1 MSTASPIKTNE
12 QVRLNPIVFFGSTAL
27 ILVLTAALILYPDS
41 AGALL
46 GRIQAWLSHSFGW
59 YYMLAIGAYLFFV
72 AWVAFSRFGTLKL
85 GEEHEKP
92 DFSYGAWAGM
102 LFSSGIGISLLY
114 FAASEPIDHLYH
126 PPEGVP
132 GSPQAARQALQLT
145 FLHWGLHG
153 WAIYALVGLA
163 VGYFA
168 YRHRQPLALRSAL
181 YPILGERWVKGAAG
195 HAVDCFG
202 IFVTLL
208 GLVTNLGIGALQVSS
223 GLEYLTGM
231 PHSKGTLLA
240 VILAMSLV
248 ATLAAVSGVEKGI
261 RRLSNLNIV
270 LFSSLLL
277 FVLVCGST
285 LELLNGFVQNLGD
298 YLDGLVLKTFDLYV
312 YTGAGAGKSEEWLGL
327 WTLFYWAWWISWAPF
342 VGMFIARISR
352 GRSVRELVCGVLLIP
367 LGFTLAWLSV
377 FGNSALDL
385 VMNHGATD
393 LGKAALEQPSM
404 SIYLLLEHYPLSK
417 IVIGLSIFVGFVL
430 FLTPAD
436 SGSVMLAN
444 LSRSGGELDED
455 APNWLRILWSAVVTL
470 VTIGLLFAGNFT
482 AMQTVVVL
490 AGLPFSAV
498 LLLMMWG
505 LTRAFSDES
514 HRKRALQYRPSPL
527 IGDDRHHQG
536 WRQRLSQAMHFPVR
550 DQVYRFMDDTVKPA
564 MEAVAEQLRGQGW
577 DVATRFEAGDMEL
590 TVNHGEQ
597 QDFLYRVILSG
608 YLTPS
613 FAAQQLRNQRYY
625 RAEVHL
631 FEGSQDYDLV
641 GYSRKQIINDIIS
654 QYERHLQFLHLV
666 R

>member
-444 LSRSGGELDED
+444 LAQRRRAGRGRAELAAYPLVGRRHASHHRPAVRRQLHGDANRRGARRAAVLGGADPVHVRPAQGHARRLRGPGRRPPHLPAGAGANPAPDLNPAPLGRPRQSGAYLARRFAGPFFSATRRPAHAAGTGAQERAKGRTDGKSAEDKRECPAAPGIRSGPE
-455 APNWLRILWSAVVTL
+455 
-470 VTIGLLFAGNFT
+470 
-482 AMQTVVVL
+482 
-490 AGLPFSAV
+490 
-498 LLLMMWG
+498 
-505 LTRAFSDES
+505 
-514 HRKRALQYRPSPL
+514 
-527 IGDDRHHQG
+527 
-536 WRQRLSQAMHFPVR
+536 
-550 DQVYRFMDDTVKPA
+550 
-564 MEAVAEQLRGQGW
+564 
-577 DVATRFEAGDMEL
+577 
-590 TVNHGEQ
+590 
-597 QDFLYRVILSG
+597 
-608 YLTPS
+608 
-613 FAAQQLRNQRYY
+613 
-625 RAEVHL
+625 RAEGDQPRFL
-631 FEGSQDYDLV
+631 PSNAW
-641 GYSRKQIINDIIS
+641 YSSLSPSTPTTLSCSCRTS
-654 QYERHLQFLHLV
+654 LWPV
-666 R
+666 W

>member
-12 QVRLNPIVFFGSTAL
+12 QVRLNPIVFYGSTAL
-27 ILVLTAALILYPDS
+27 ILVLTAALILFPDS
-41 AGALL
+41 AGAAL

-72 AWVAFSRFGTLKL
+72 IWVAFSRFGTLKL
-85 GEEHEKP
+85 GADHDKP

-126 PPEGVP
+126 PPEGVA

-145 FLHWGLHG
+145 FLHWGVHG

-181 YPILGERWVKGAAG
+181 LPLLGERWVKGGAG

-223 GLEYLTGM
+223 GIEYLTGIE
-231 PHSKGTLLA
+231 HSKTTLL
-240 VILAMSLV
+240 VVLLVMSLV
-248 ATLAAVSGVEKGI
+248 ATLAAVSGIEKGI

-285 LELLNGFVQNLGD
+285 LELLNGLVQNLGD
-298 YLDGLVLKTFDLYV
+298 YLNGLVLKTFDLYV
-312 YTGAGAGKSEEWLGL
+312 YTGGGAGKSEEWLGL

-352 GRSVRELVCGVLLIP
+352 GRTVRELVMGVLLIP

-385 VMNHGATD
+385 VMNHGAVD

-404 SIYLLLEHYPLSK
+404 SIYLLLEHYPFAK

-444 LSRSGGELDED
+444 LSRQGGDLDED
-455 APNWLRILWSAVVTL
+455 APHWLRILWSVVITL

-498 LLLMMWG
+498 LILFMFG
-505 LTRAFSDES
+505 LYKAMKADYE
-514 HRKRALQYRPSPL
+514 ALHGRPAPTTL
-527 IGDDRHHQG
+527 
-536 WRQRLSQAMHFPVR
+536 
-550 DQVYRFMDDTVKPA
+550 
-564 MEAVAEQLRGQGW
+564 
-577 DVATRFEAGDMEL
+577 
-590 TVNHGEQ
+590 
-597 QDFLYRVILSG
+597 
-608 YLTPS
+608 
-613 FAAQQLRNQRYY
+613 AQT
-625 RAEVHL
+625 A
-631 FEGSQDYDLV
+631 
-641 GYSRKQIINDIIS
+641 
-654 QYERHLQFLHLV
+654 
-666 R
+666 

>member
-498 LLLMMWG
+498 LILFMFG
-505 LTRAFSDES
+505 LHKAMRADYEAQVGDRRTYQPVPAPTQPQD
-514 HRKRALQYRPSPL
+514 RKS
-527 IGDDRHHQG
+527 
-536 WRQRLSQAMHFPVR
+536 V
-550 DQVYRFMDDTVKPA
+550 V
-564 MEAVAEQLRGQGW
+564 
-577 DVATRFEAGDMEL
+577 
-590 TVNHGEQ
+590 
-597 QDFLYRVILSG
+597 
-608 YLTPS
+608 
-613 FAAQQLRNQRYY
+613 
-625 RAEVHL
+625 
-631 FEGSQDYDLV
+631 
-641 GYSRKQIINDIIS
+641 
-654 QYERHLQFLHLV
+654 
-666 R
+666 

>member
-1 MSTASPIKTNE
+1 MGSSSNEYCFANKTNE

-132 GSPQAARQALQLT
+132 GSPRAARQALQLT

-498 LLLMMWG
+498 LILFMFG
-505 LTRAFSDES
+505 LHKAMRADYE
-514 HRKRALQYRPSPL
+514 AQV
-527 IGDDRHHQG
+527 GDRRTYQ
-536 WRQRLSQAMHFPVR
+536 PV
-550 DQVYRFMDDTVKPA
+550 PA
-564 MEAVAEQLRGQGW
+564 PTQPQ
-577 DVATRFEAGDMEL
+577 T
-590 TVNHGEQ
+590 
-597 QDFLYRVILSG
+597 
-608 YLTPS
+608 
-613 FAAQQLRNQRYY
+613 
-625 RAEVHL
+625 
-631 FEGSQDYDLV
+631 
-641 GYSRKQIINDIIS
+641 
-654 QYERHLQFLHLV
+654 
-666 R
+666 

>member
-1 MSTASPIKTNE
+1 MGSSSNEYCFANKTNE

-498 LLLMMWG
+498 LILFMFG
-505 LTRAFSDES
+505 LHKAMRADYE
-514 HRKRALQYRPSPL
+514 AQV
-527 IGDDRHHQG
+527 GDRRTYQ
-536 WRQRLSQAMHFPVR
+536 PV
-550 DQVYRFMDDTVKPA
+550 PA
-564 MEAVAEQLRGQGW
+564 PTQPQ
-577 DVATRFEAGDMEL
+577 T
-590 TVNHGEQ
+590 
-597 QDFLYRVILSG
+597 
-608 YLTPS
+608 
-613 FAAQQLRNQRYY
+613 
-625 RAEVHL
+625 
-631 FEGSQDYDLV
+631 
-641 GYSRKQIINDIIS
+641 
-654 QYERHLQFLHLV
+654 
-666 R
+666 

>member
-46 GRIQAWLSHSFGW
+46 GRIQEWLSHSFGW

-498 LLLMMWG
+498 LILFMFG
-505 LTRAFSDES
+505 LHKAMRADYE
-514 HRKRALQYRPSPL
+514 AQV
-527 IGDDRHHQG
+527 GDRRTYH
-536 WRQRLSQAMHFPVR
+536 PV
-550 DQVYRFMDDTVKPA
+550 PA
-564 MEAVAEQLRGQGW
+564 PTQPQ
-577 DVATRFEAGDMEL
+577 T
-590 TVNHGEQ
+590 
-597 QDFLYRVILSG
+597 
-608 YLTPS
+608 
-613 FAAQQLRNQRYY
+613 
-625 RAEVHL
+625 
-631 FEGSQDYDLV
+631 
-641 GYSRKQIINDIIS
+641 
-654 QYERHLQFLHLV
+654 
-666 R
+666 

>member
-417 IVIGLSIFVGFVL
+417 IVIGLSIFVGSCCSSPRRI
-430 FLTPAD
+430 PA
-436 SGSVMLAN
+436 
-444 LSRSGGELDED
+444 R
-455 APNWLRILWSAVVTL
+455 
-470 VTIGLLFAGNFT
+470 
-482 AMQTVVVL
+482 
-490 AGLPFSAV
+490 
-498 LLLMMWG
+498 
-505 LTRAFSDES
+505 
-514 HRKRALQYRPSPL
+514 
-527 IGDDRHHQG
+527 
-536 WRQRLSQAMHFPVR
+536 
-550 DQVYRFMDDTVKPA
+550 
-564 MEAVAEQLRGQGW
+564 
-577 DVATRFEAGDMEL
+577 
-590 TVNHGEQ
+590 
-597 QDFLYRVILSG
+597 
-608 YLTPS
+608 
-613 FAAQQLRNQRYY
+613 
-625 RAEVHL
+625 
-631 FEGSQDYDLV
+631 
-641 GYSRKQIINDIIS
+641 
-654 QYERHLQFLHLV
+654 
-666 R
+666 

>member
-1 MSTASPIKTNE
+1 MGSSSNEYCFANKTNE

-312 YTGAGAGKSEEWLGL
+312 YTGTGAGKSEEWLGL

-498 LLLMMWG
+498 LILFMFG
-505 LTRAFSDES
+505 LHKAMRADYE
-514 HRKRALQYRPSPL
+514 AQV
-527 IGDDRHHQG
+527 GDRRTYQ
-536 WRQRLSQAMHFPVR
+536 PV
-550 DQVYRFMDDTVKPA
+550 PA
-564 MEAVAEQLRGQGW
+564 PTQPQ
-577 DVATRFEAGDMEL
+577 T
-590 TVNHGEQ
+590 
-597 QDFLYRVILSG
+597 
-608 YLTPS
+608 
-613 FAAQQLRNQRYY
+613 
-625 RAEVHL
+625 
-631 FEGSQDYDLV
+631 
-641 GYSRKQIINDIIS
+641 
-654 QYERHLQFLHLV
+654 
-666 R
+666 

>member
-498 LLLMMWG
+498 LILFMFG
-505 LTRAFSDES
+505 LHKAMRADYEAQVGDRRTYGANPAPDLNPAPLGRPRQSGAYLARRFAGPFFS
-514 HRKRALQYRPSPL
+514 
-527 IGDDRHHQG
+527 
-536 WRQRLSQAMHFPVR
+536 
-550 DQVYRFMDDTVKPA
+550 
-564 MEAVAEQLRGQGW
+564 
-577 DVATRFEAGDMEL
+577 ATRRPAHAAGTGARECG
-590 TVNHGEQ
+590 TGRAGGKSAEGK
-597 QDFLYRVILSG
+597 RECPAAPGIRSG
-608 YLTPS
+608 PE
-613 FAAQQLRNQRYY
+613 
-625 RAEVHL
+625 RAE
-631 FEGSQDYDLV
+631 GDQP
-641 GYSRKQIINDIIS
+641 R
-654 QYERHLQFLHLV
+654 FLPSSA
-666 R
+666 

>member
-153 WAIYALVGLA
+153 WAIYALVDLA

-498 LLLMMWG
+498 LILFMFG
-505 LTRAFSDES
+505 LHKAMRADYE
-514 HRKRALQYRPSPL
+514 AQV
-527 IGDDRHHQG
+527 GDRRTYQ
-536 WRQRLSQAMHFPVR
+536 PV
-550 DQVYRFMDDTVKPA
+550 PA
-564 MEAVAEQLRGQGW
+564 PTQPQ
-577 DVATRFEAGDMEL
+577 T
-590 TVNHGEQ
+590 
-597 QDFLYRVILSG
+597 
-608 YLTPS
+608 
-613 FAAQQLRNQRYY
+613 
-625 RAEVHL
+625 
-631 FEGSQDYDLV
+631 
-641 GYSRKQIINDIIS
+641 
-654 QYERHLQFLHLV
+654 
-666 R
+666 

>member
-12 QVRLNPIVFFGSTAL
+12 QVRLNPVVFYGSTVL
-27 ILVLTAALILYPDS
+27 ILVLTAALILFPDS
-41 AGALL
+41 AGAVLN
-46 GRIQAWLSHSFGW
+46 RTQAWLSHSFGW
-59 YYMLAIGAYLFFV
+59 YYMLAIGSYLFFV
-72 AWVAFSRFGTLKL
+72 LWVAFSRYGQLKL
-85 GEEHEKP
+85 GADHEKP

-126 PPEGVP
+126 PPEGVA
-132 GSPQAARQALQLT
+132 GTPQAARQALQLT
-145 FLHWGLHG
+145 FLHWGVHG

-181 YPILGERWVKGAAG
+181 LPILGERWVKGSAG
-195 HAVDCFG
+195 NAVDCFG

-223 GLEYLTGM
+223 GIEYLTGM
-231 PHSKGTLLA
+231 EHSKTTLLI
-240 VILAMSLV
+240 VLLVMSLV
-248 ATLAAVSGVEKGI
+248 ATLAAVSGIEKGI

-270 LFSSLLL
+270 LFSSLLV

-298 YLDGLVLKTFDLYV
+298 YLNGLILKTFDLYV
-312 YTGAGAGKSEEWLGL
+312 YTGGGAGKNEEWLGL

-352 GRSVRELVCGVLLIP
+352 GRTVRELVMGVLLIP

-377 FGNSALDL
+377 FGNSAVDL
-385 VMNHGATD
+385 VMNHGAAD

-404 SIYLLLEHYPLSK
+404 SIYLLLEHYPFAK
-417 IVIGLSIFVGFVL
+417 IVIGMSIFVGFVL

-444 LSRSGGELDED
+444 LSRQGGDLDED
-455 APNWLRILWSAVVTL
+455 APHWLRILWSAVITL

-498 LLLMMWG
+498 LILFMFG
-505 LTRAFSDES
+505 LYKAMKADYE
-514 HRKRALQYRPSPL
+514 ALHGQAASPASL
-527 IGDDRHHQG
+527 
-536 WRQRLSQAMHFPVR
+536 A
-550 DQVYRFMDDTVKPA
+550 PA
-564 MEAVAEQLRGQGW
+564 A
-577 DVATRFEAGDMEL
+577 
-590 TVNHGEQ
+590 
-597 QDFLYRVILSG
+597 
-608 YLTPS
+608 
-613 FAAQQLRNQRYY
+613 
-625 RAEVHL
+625 
-631 FEGSQDYDLV
+631 
-641 GYSRKQIINDIIS
+641 
-654 QYERHLQFLHLV
+654 
-666 R
+666 

>member
-1 MSTASPIKTNE
+1 MTASPTKTNE
-12 QVRLNPIVFFGSTAL
+12 QVRLNPVVFYGSTAL
-27 ILVLTAALILYPDS
+27 ILILTAALILFPDS

-46 GRIQAWLSHSFGW
+46 GRIQTWLSHSFGW

-72 AWVAFSRFGTLKL
+72 VWIAFSRYGTLKL
-85 GEEHEKP
+85 GADHEKP

-114 FAASEPIDHLYH
+114 FAASEPIDHLYN
-126 PPEGVP
+126 PPEGTA
-132 GSPQAARQALQLT
+132 GTPQAARQALQLT

-181 YPILGERWVKGAAG
+181 YPLLGERWVKGAVG

-231 PHSKGTLLA
+231 EHSKTTLLI
-240 VILAMSLV
+240 VLLVMSVV
-248 ATLAAVSGVEKGI
+248 ATLAAVSGIEKGI

-270 LFSSLLL
+270 LFSSLLV

-298 YLDGLVLKTFDLYV
+298 YLNGLILKTFDLYV
-312 YTGAGAGKSEEWLGL
+312 YTGGGAGKSEEWLGL

-342 VGMFIARISR
+342 VGMFVARISR
-352 GRSVRELVCGVLLIP
+352 GRTVRELVCGVLLIP

-385 VMNHGATD
+385 VMNHNATD
-393 LGKAALEQPSM
+393 LAKAALEQPSM
-404 SIYLLLEHYPLSK
+404 SIYLLLEHYPMAK
-417 IVIGLSIFVGFVL
+417 VVIGVSIFVGFVL

-444 LSRSGGELDED
+444 LSRQGGDLDED
-455 APNWLRILWSAVVTL
+455 APNWLRILWSVIVTL

-498 LLLMMWG
+498 LILFMFG
-505 LTRAFSDES
+505 LY
-514 HRKRALQYRPSPL
+514 K
-527 IGDDRHHQG
+527 
-536 WRQRLSQAMHFPVR
+536 AMHA
-550 DQVYRFMDDTVKPA
+550 DYEKLHGSAHTAPA
-564 MEAVAEQLRGQGW
+564 KL
-577 DVATRFEAGDMEL
+577 
-590 TVNHGEQ
+590 
-597 QDFLYRVILSG
+597 
-608 YLTPS
+608 
-613 FAAQQLRNQRYY
+613 AAQ
-625 RAEVHL
+625 A
-631 FEGSQDYDLV
+631 
-641 GYSRKQIINDIIS
+641 
-654 QYERHLQFLHLV
+654 
-666 R
+666 

>member
-498 LLLMMWG
+498 LI
-505 LTRAFSDES
+505 A
-514 HRKRALQYRPSPL
+514 
-527 IGDDRHHQG
+527 
-536 WRQRLSQAMHFPVR
+536 
-550 DQVYRFMDDTVKPA
+550 
-564 MEAVAEQLRGQGW
+564 
-577 DVATRFEAGDMEL
+577 
-590 TVNHGEQ
+590 
-597 QDFLYRVILSG
+597 
-608 YLTPS
+608 
-613 FAAQQLRNQRYY
+613 FAA
-625 RAEVHL
+625 APS
-631 FEGSQDYDLV
+631 GAV
-641 GYSRKQIINDIIS
+641 GDQPRFLPSSAWYSSLSPSTPTTLSCSCRTS
-654 QYERHLQFLHLV
+654 LWPV
-666 R
+666 W

>member
-12 QVRLNPIVFFGSTAL
+12 QVRLNPIVFYGSTAL
-27 ILVLTAALILYPDS
+27 ILVLTAALILFPDS
-41 AGALL
+41 AGAAL
-46 GRIQAWLSHSFGW
+46 GRIQVWLSHSFGW

-72 AWVAFSRFGTLKL
+72 IWVAFSRFGTLKL
-85 GEEHEKP
+85 GADHDKP

-126 PPEGVP
+126 PPEGIA
-132 GSPQAARQALQLT
+132 GSAQAARQALQLT
-145 FLHWGLHG
+145 FLHWGVHG

-181 YPILGERWVKGAAG
+181 LPLLGERWVKGGAG

-223 GLEYLTGM
+223 GIEYLTGIE
-231 PHSKGTLLA
+231 HSKTTLL
-240 VILAMSLV
+240 VVLLVMSLV
-248 ATLAAVSGVEKGI
+248 ATLAAVSGIEKGI

-298 YLDGLVLKTFDLYV
+298 YLNGLVLKTFDLYV
-312 YTGAGAGKSEEWLGL
+312 YTGGGAGKSEEWLGL

-352 GRSVRELVCGVLLIP
+352 GRTVRELVMGVLLIP

-385 VMNHGATD
+385 VMNHGAVD

-404 SIYLLLEHYPLSK
+404 SIYLLLEHYPFAK

-444 LSRSGGELDED
+444 LSRQGGDLDED
-455 APNWLRILWSAVVTL
+455 APHWLRILWSVVITL

-498 LLLMMWG
+498 LILFMFG
-505 LTRAFSDES
+505 LYKAMKADYE
-514 HRKRALQYRPSPL
+514 ALHGRPAPTTL
-527 IGDDRHHQG
+527 
-536 WRQRLSQAMHFPVR
+536 
-550 DQVYRFMDDTVKPA
+550 
-564 MEAVAEQLRGQGW
+564 
-577 DVATRFEAGDMEL
+577 
-590 TVNHGEQ
+590 
-597 QDFLYRVILSG
+597 
-608 YLTPS
+608 
-613 FAAQQLRNQRYY
+613 AQT
-625 RAEVHL
+625 A
-631 FEGSQDYDLV
+631 
-641 GYSRKQIINDIIS
+641 
-654 QYERHLQFLHLV
+654 
-666 R
+666 

>member
-72 AWVAFSRFGTLKL
+72 VWIAFSRFGTLKL
-85 GEEHEKP
+85 GEDHEKP

-223 GLEYLTGM
+223 GLEYLTGI

-240 VILAMSLV
+240 VILVMSLV
-248 ATLAAVSGVEKGI
+248 ATLAAVSGIEKGI

-270 LFSSLLL
+270 LFSSLLV

-498 LLLMMWG
+498 LILFMFG
-505 LTRAFSDES
+505 LHKAMRADYE
-514 HRKRALQYRPSPL
+514 AQV
-527 IGDDRHHQG
+527 GDRRTYQ
-536 WRQRLSQAMHFPVR
+536 PV
-550 DQVYRFMDDTVKPA
+550 PA
-564 MEAVAEQLRGQGW
+564 PTQPQ
-577 DVATRFEAGDMEL
+577 T
-590 TVNHGEQ
+590 
-597 QDFLYRVILSG
+597 
-608 YLTPS
+608 
-613 FAAQQLRNQRYY
+613 
-625 RAEVHL
+625 
-631 FEGSQDYDLV
+631 
-641 GYSRKQIINDIIS
+641 
-654 QYERHLQFLHLV
+654 
-666 R
+666 

>member
-1 MSTASPIKTNE
+1 S
-12 QVRLNPIVFFGSTAL
+12 
-27 ILVLTAALILYPDS
+27 Y
-41 AGALL
+41 
-46 GRIQAWLSHSFGW
+46 LS
-59 YYMLAIGAYLFFV
+59 
-72 AWVAFSRFGTLKL
+72 
-85 GEEHEKP
+85 
-92 DFSYGAWAGM
+92 WAGM
-102 LFSSGIGISLLY
+102 LFAAGISITL
-114 FAASEPIDHLYH
+114 FFFCVSEPLTHFLQ
-126 PPEGVP
+126 PPQGEAGT
-132 GSPQAARQALQLT
+132 QEAARQAMELL

-444 LSRSGGELDED
+444 LSRSGGELD
-455 APNWLRILWSAVVTL
+455 
-470 VTIGLLFAGNFT
+470 
-482 AMQTVVVL
+482 
-490 AGLPFSAV
+490 
-498 LLLMMWG
+498 
-505 LTRAFSDES
+505 
-514 HRKRALQYRPSPL
+514 
-527 IGDDRHHQG
+527 
-536 WRQRLSQAMHFPVR
+536 
-550 DQVYRFMDDTVKPA
+550 
-564 MEAVAEQLRGQGW
+564 
-577 DVATRFEAGDMEL
+577 
-590 TVNHGEQ
+590 
-597 QDFLYRVILSG
+597 
-608 YLTPS
+608 
-613 FAAQQLRNQRYY
+613 
-625 RAEVHL
+625 
-631 FEGSQDYDLV
+631 
-641 GYSRKQIINDIIS
+641 
-654 QYERHLQFLHLV
+654 
-666 R
+666 